1 MDFVNVRELKIHT
14 GRVLN
19 RLKKGGW
26 VIILRRGKP
35 KAAIVGLSEDDIE
48 DVILKSPAFMR
59 ELRAAHAEYRR
70 KGGITLHEAR
80 RQLSL

>member
-26 VIILRRGKP
+26 VIVLRRGKP
-35 KAAIVGLSEDDIE
+35 KAALIALSEDDIE
-48 DVILKSPAFMR
+48 DVVLKSPGFIKT
-59 ELRAAHAEYRR
+59 LRAAHAEYRR
-70 KGGITLHEAR
+70 KGGVTLQEAR
-80 RQLSL
+80 RRLRL